1 MHKRSSKDM
10 VKVSLWMHKKEFKK
24 IAELSGDL
32 SMSVFIMRAVRK
44 QIEEEEERKQRPLLQ
59 DASQVVGGPHKRQ
72 TAGAGR
78 TPFKVRKE
86 RSMVEIR
93 RLAAEGY
100 SHNEIMKQLELP
112 RTTYFR
118 YLSAAF
124 EHDRQLLK
132 QENNPA
138 MLALEISRI
147 TDTFNAAIRKID
159 EIANSPKATARQK
172 IAACDEM
179 CRIAVAILQL
189 QYQGPLIMNKAL
201 KDIDLSW
208 HFKKPFSSGE
218 VDFV

>member
-1 MHKRSSKDM
+1 MHKHSSKDM

-59 DASQVVGGPHKRQ
+59 DTSQVVGGPRKRQ
-72 TAGAGR
+72 AAGAGR

-100 SHNEIMKQLELP
+100 RHNEIIKELKLP

-138 MLALEISRI
+138 MLALEIARI
-147 TDTFNAAIRKID
+147 TDTFNAAIRKLD

-172 IAACDEM
+172 IAACDAM

-189 QYQGPLIMNKAL
+189 QYQGLLIMNKAL